1 MPRLLFVKT
10 DDAVWISH
18 LDLMRLFQ
26 RAFKRAGL
34 NLTHTQGFN
43 QRPSVSIAMPL
54 SVGVS
59 SGCELLDFD
68 LDGQNVSCEEIKE
81 RLNRSLIQGVK
92 VLEVYTEGKKIKYLA
107 FLDCEV
113 TLGYDNPLPADGV
126 NAIKSLF
133 NQNEIMV
140 EKKGKNG
147 VSQTEIA
154 SMIKSMDVFA
164 LDNGNILL
172 KARICCQNPSLNPML
187 LAAAVEKYL
196 PELTP
201 DFVRCNRV
209 EILDTNYEIF
219 R

>member
-1 MPRLLFVKT
+1 MLRLVFTKT

-26 RAFKRAGL
+26 RGFKRAGL

-59 SGCELLDFD
+59 SQCELLDFD
-68 LDGQNVSCEEIKE
+68 LDGQDVSCEEIKE
-81 RLNRSLIQGVK
+81 RLNQSLIQGVE
-92 VLEVYTEGKKIKYLA
+92 VLKVYTEGKKIKNLA

-113 TLGYDNPLPADGV
+113 TLGYDHSLPV
-126 NAIKSLF
+126 NCV
-133 NQNEIMV
+133 NEIKTLFGRNEIVV

-147 VSQTEIA
+147 VTQSEIA
-154 SMIKSMDVFA
+154 SMIKSMDVSIQ
-164 LDNGNILL
+164 DNGNVLL

-187 LAAAVEKYL
+187 LAAALEKYL
-196 PELTP
+196 PELKP
-201 DFVRCNRV
+201 DYVKCNRV
-209 EILDTNYEIF
+209 EIFDTNYEIF